1 MRIYLDTQAKSLSDL
16 YIVKLLVAKD
26 YRNASA
32 YQSQFFFYA
41 VRRVLSFERLLST
54 CMFLRAESSL
64 LALFLW
70 LSAFFCE
77 S

>member
-1 MRIYLDTQAKSLSDL
+1 MRIYLDTEAKSLSDL

-32 YQSQFFFYA
+32 YQSQFFFYT

-54 CMFLRAESSL
+54 FIVFLEGTVTN
-64 LALFLW
+64 LAI
-70 LSAFFCE
+70 
-77 S
+77 